1 MASIYDTVSGWS
13 SAVNYIKY
21 NIVSGS
27 NGRYYYSV
35 INNNIGVA
43 NNPTSTANLQVEWDG
58 YISINNTLVPNF
70 FWKPSYQ
77 TSISLEPRI
86 KVMQF
91 GNGYQQRV
99 PDGIN
104 TNLIDFDAN
113 FENRKEPEAISIL
126 HFLNQMNAQTSFVY
140 NVPTIYNKTNFNTR
154 FRAPSWTVNYNSYN
168 NYTIKIKLQEVPV

>member
-13 SAVNYIKY
+13 NAVNYVTY

-27 NGRYYYSV
+27 NARYYYAV
-35 INNNIGVA
+35 NNNNGA
-43 NNPTSTANLQVEWDG
+43 NPTTVSNLQVKWDG
-58 YISINNTLVPNF
+58 YININNNLVPNF

-86 KVMQF
+86 KIMQF

-99 PDGIN
+99 PDGMN
-104 TNLIDFDAN
+104 TNLKSFDGI

-140 NVPTIYNKTNFNTR
+140 NVPTIYNKQNFDTR
-154 FRAPSWTVNYNSYN
+154 FTAPSWTVNYNSYN
-168 NYTIKIKLQEVPV
+168 NYTIKIKLEEVPA

>member
-13 SAVNYIKY
+13 NAVNYVTY

-27 NGRYYYSV
+27 NARYYYAV
-35 INNNIGVA
+35 QNNFA
-43 NNPTSTANLQVEWDG
+43 ANPTTESNLQTKWDG
-58 YISINNTLVPNF
+58 YINVNSVLVPNF

-104 TNLIDFDAN
+104 TNLKDFDAA

-140 NVPTIYNKTNFNTR
+140 NVPTIYSKTNFDTR
-154 FRAPSWTVNYNSYN
+154 FKAPSWTVNYNSYN
-168 NYTIKIKLQEVPV
+168 NYTVKIKLEEVPV